1 MSTEEVVVEKKKV
14 VNKDIKPPSKY
25 KVMVLNDD
33 VTPMDFVILM
43 LITIFKK
50 PQEEAVQLTLKIH
63 HEGSAIAGI
72 YPHEIAEQKV
82 ADGVTMARNNGFPL
96 MLKAEV
102 E

>member
-1 MSTEEVVVEKKKV
+1 MSTEDVVLEKKKV
-14 VNKDIKPPSKY
+14 TDKDTKPPSKY
-25 KVMVLNDD
+25 KVIVLNDNH
-33 VTPMDFVILM
+33 TPMDFVVLM
-43 LITIFKK
+43 FITVFKK

-82 ADGVTMARNNGFPL
+82 IDGTTMARNEGFPL
-96 MLKAEV
+96 VLKAEV